1 MGGILM
7 RQKGFTLVEIILTIV
22 VIGILFSVSSVVLR
36 QGLDSYAH
44 ISSQSSNLQMTRYAM
59 ERMVRE
65 LALVGDTNPT
75 NIQNIQSDRITFV
88 DSDSNT
94 ANFNF
99 ANGTLYRGTDPLL
112 ENVTAVTFT
121 GFKDTNATT
130 TAGNQV
136 RRVRIQLSTLP
147 PNQTTPLNLRTDIF
161 IRNYMYE
168 NFR

>member
-1 MGGILM
+1 M
-7 RQKGFTLVEIILTIV
+7 RQKGFTLVEVILTIV
-22 VIGILFSVSSVVLR
+22 VIGILFAVSSIVLR
-36 QGLDSYAH
+36 QGLDSYSH
-44 ISSQSSNLQMTRYAM
+44 ILNRSNNLQTTRYAM
-59 ERMVRE
+59 ERMIRE
-65 LALVGDTNPT
+65 LTLVGDTNPT
-75 NIQNIQSDRITFV
+75 NIQNIQSDRITYV

-94 ANFNF
+94 TNFNF
-99 ANGTLYRGTDPLL
+99 ANGTLYRSTDPLL
-112 ENVTAVTFT
+112 NNVTAVTFT
-121 GFKDTNATT
+121 GFKDTGATT